1 MKRTALYIL
10 ALAALVPIQA
20 LAQEPDF
27 STPEVAVQNF
37 LEAVAN
43 GDADLLAEC
52 FAEDAEGEFTPIREK
67 QLSDSDWSEL
77 QELFRDAK
85 IIETVMAENE
95 VTATV
100 RVQLIQRNEALQMT
114 MEGSAWKIRGF

>member
-1 MKRTALYIL
+1 MYVLALTALI
-10 ALAALVPIQA
+10 PKQT
-20 LAQEPDF
+20 LAQQPDF

-67 QLSDSDWSEL
+67 QLADSDWAEL
-77 QELFRDAK
+77 QELFRDAE

>member
-1 MKRTALYIL
+1 MKRTALYVL
-10 ALAALVPIQA
+10 ALTALIPKQT
-20 LAQEPDF
+20 LAQQPDF

-67 QLSDSDWSEL
+67 QLADSDWAEL

-85 IIETVMAENE
+85 IIETVMAEDE
-95 VTATV
+95 STATV
-100 RVQLIQRNEALQMT
+100 RVQLRQRREALYMT
-114 MEGSAWKIRGF
+114 MEGSAWKIHGF

>member
-1 MKRTALYIL
+1 MKRTALYVL
-10 ALAALVPIQA
+10 ALTALIPKQT
-20 LAQEPDF
+20 LAQQPDF

-67 QLSDSDWSEL
+67 QLADSDWAEL
-77 QELFRDAK
+77 QELFRDAE
-85 IIETVMAENE
+85 IIETVMAEDE
-95 VTATV
+95 STATV
-100 RVQLIQRNEALQMT
+100 RVQLRQRSEALYMT